1 MAPVEKVDHPRKHD
15 RPPTDA
21 QRDERVRVDVDPDDV
36 LRKLL
41 GVEPEA
47 DTEKES

>member
-1 MAPVEKVDHPRKHD
+1 MAPVEKVDRRHD
-15 RPPTDA
+15 RPPTEA

-41 GVEPEA
+41 GVDPE
-47 DTEKES
+47 DTEEES